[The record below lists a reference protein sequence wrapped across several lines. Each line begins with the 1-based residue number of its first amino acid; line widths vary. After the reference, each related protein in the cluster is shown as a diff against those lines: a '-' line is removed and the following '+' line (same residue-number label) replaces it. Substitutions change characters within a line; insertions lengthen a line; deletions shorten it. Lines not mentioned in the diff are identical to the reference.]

1 MNFLSLEYIE
11 LHILKNRKKIPN
23 QVVHMLALESYFHS
37 WISVHVMPLSH
48 FEPDLAPPLCYG
60 RTLSLVSAA
69 FGANVCVS

>member
-1 MNFLSLEYIE
+1 
-11 LHILKNRKKIPN
+11 
-23 QVVHMLALESYFHS
+23 MLRFESYFHT

-69 FGANVCVS
+69 FGANVYVS